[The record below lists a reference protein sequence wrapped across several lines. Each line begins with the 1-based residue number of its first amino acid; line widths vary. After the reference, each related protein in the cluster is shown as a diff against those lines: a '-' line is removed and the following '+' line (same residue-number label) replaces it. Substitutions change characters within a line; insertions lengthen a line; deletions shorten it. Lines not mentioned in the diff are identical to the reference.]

1 MARWQPNPRDR
12 LQQAALELYSEQG
25 FDRTTVAE
33 IAQRAGLTERTFFR
47 HFADKREVVF
57 WGEDALHE
65 LFVEGVGGASDSASA
80 IEAVAA
86 GLEATLAYFEPIP
99 REMASQR
106 QAVIAANAALQ
117 ERELIKY
124 SSLAAGIADKLHRRG
139 FSDLAANL
147 VGATAVAVFKAAV
160 ERWVDDTDG
169 SDLSQHVHEALIE
182 LKALASG
189 N

>member
-1 MARWQPNPRDR
+1 
-12 LQQAALELYSEQG
+12 
-25 FDRTTVAE
+25 
-33 IAQRAGLTERTFFR
+33 
-47 HFADKREVVF
+47 
-57 WGEDALHE
+57 
-65 LFVEGVGGASDSASA
+65 
-80 IEAVAA
+80 
-86 GLEATLAYFEPIP
+86 
-99 REMASQR
+99 
-106 QAVIAANAALQ
+106 VIAANAALQ